1 MAITLTPQLSSE
13 YQLLF
18 DSCLINRYAD
28 VDRSLQIIVAGKM
41 HYEAVSAKTKVPW
54 YFIGIVHNL
63 ECGSKFTT
71 HLHNGD
77 PLRARTVQVPKGR
90 PKEGNAPF
98 TWDASATDALT
109 LKSLDKWTDW
119 SIPGLLFQFERYNG
133 FGYRP
138 RGINTPYLW
147 SFSNHY
153 TKGKYTA
160 DGIYNENAVSKQCG
174 AAVLLRRMSERQIAV
189 IGELDK
195 ITQIKNLG
203 REVVFAPKKY
213 SAKAEQLQKLLNEIG
228 LHLRVDGYAGRM
240 TSDALYAVTKKYL
253 LNDK

>member
-1 MAITLTPQLSSE
+1 MAAILTPQLASE
-13 YQLLF
+13 YHQLF
-18 DSCLINRYAD
+18 ETCVINRYPE
-28 VDRSLQIIVAGKM
+28 VDRSLQIILAGIERYK
-41 HYEAVSAKTKVPW
+41 AVSAKLKVPW

-63 ECGSKFTT
+63 ECSSKFTT
-71 HLHNGD
+71 HLHTGD

-90 PKEGNAPF
+90 PKDGEAPF
-98 TWDASATDALT
+98 TWEVSAIDALT

-138 RGINTPYLW
+138 KGINTPYLW
-147 SFSNHY
+147 SFSNQY
-153 TKGKYTA
+153 SRGKYTA
-160 DGIYNENAVSKQCG
+160 DGIYDENAVSKQCG
-174 AAVLLRRMSERQIAV
+174 AAVLLRRMSEKQIAV

-203 REVVFAPKKY
+203 REVIFAPKKY
-213 SAKAEQLQKLLNEIG
+213 SAKAKKLQKLLNDIG
-228 LHLRVDGYAGRM
+228 LPLRIDGYAGRM
-240 TSDALYAVTKKYL
+240 TSDAVYAVTKKYL

>member
-1 MAITLTPQLSSE
+1 MAITLTPQLASE
-13 YQLLF
+13 YQKLF
-18 DSCLINRYAD
+18 DTCVINRYPE
-28 VDRSLQIIVAGKM
+28 VDRSLQIILAGKER
-41 HYEAVSAKTKVPW
+41 YEAVSAKTKVPW

-90 PKEGNAPF
+90 PKDGEAPF
-98 TWDASATDALT
+98 TWEVSAIDALT

-119 SIPGLLFQFERYNG
+119 SISGLLFQLERYNG
-133 FGYRP
+133 FGYRVK
-138 RGINTPYLW
+138 GINTPYLW

-153 TKGKYTA
+153 ISGKYTA

-213 SAKAEQLQKLLNEIG
+213 SAKAEQLQKLLNEVG
-228 LHLRVDGYAGRM
+228 LPLRIDGYAGRM